1 VIREREIAVLAL
13 DSPEWNNLQH
23 CYGPAGD
30 IPPLL
35 RQLESFP
42 VSSTS
47 TDEPWY
53 SLWSSLCHQGD
64 IYPASFAAVPHIV
77 QALSLAPER
86 TSQDYFSLPA
96 AIEVA
101 RVQKSVPVPP
111 HLAEAYFGALARLPL
126 LAGSAARAGWELD
139 VCQSALAAIA
149 AATGQHTLAE
159 LLMELGPDDIPEAI
173 EWLFER

>member
-1 VIREREIAVLAL
+1 VIREPELAVLAL
-13 DSPEWNNLQH
+13 ESPEWNHLQH
-23 CYGPAGD
+23 CYGPAWD

-35 RQLESFP
+35 RQLERFP
-42 VSSTS
+42 VSNTS

-64 IYPASFAAVPHIV
+64 IYPASFAAVPHVV

-86 TSQDYFSLPA
+86 ASFNYLLLPA

-101 RVQKSVPVPP
+101 RVKKSVPVQIR
-111 HLAEAYFGALARLPL
+111 LAEAYFGALARLPL
-126 LAGSAARAGWELD
+126 LAASAARPGWELD
-139 VCQSALAAIA
+139 TCQSALAAIA
-149 AATGQHTLAE
+149 AATGQHSLAE
-159 LLMELGPDDIPEAI
+159 LLIELGPSEIPEAL